1 MMENAGLENDGP
13 NRLFARSCRF
23 SIPAVWSSF
32 PVLEFSSSRLESPV
46 YVSAFDA
53 PLLTGATWPPAE
65 DGDGP
70 STKTV
75 YDPDFVNDESPPSLC
90 LTPSLLSLSL
100 SLSISLSLCVYLC
113 MREILGTLVTWTL

>member
-23 SIPAVWSSF
+23 SIPAVWSS
-32 PVLEFSSSRLESPV
+32 VLEFSSSRLESPV

-100 SLSISLSLCVYLC
+100 FLSLSPCVC
-113 MREILGTLVTWTL
+113 ICVCVRFSERS